1 MTAEKIEIFI
11 WNAILI
17 GHYVQFSAKKEG
29 GNYELIINLVW
40 ALIRNRNL
48 RLRNFVRNRPDF

>member
-17 GHYVQFSAKKEG
+17 GHYVQFSAKEEG
-29 GNYELIINLVW
+29 SNYDLIIN
-40 ALIRNRNL
+40 
-48 RLRNFVRNRPDF
+48 FVNAYS